1 MIFLSFSEW
10 ECEARKMG
18 YKVTNKMSYMS
29 NKVYLANNQND
40 KLVGVFKFVSDNVG
54 YGYFVTA
61 LSDN

>member
-1 MIFLSFSEW
+1 
-10 ECEARKMG
+10 MG